1 MGVTGGAGGDDRVPD
16 FMENELSQGKTGNKL
31 NKWIYDTMS
40 DRGECSEGT
49 AQRGRRER
57 MGAFLDNG
65 EQEGFFEE
73 VVLTQVLAQ
82 DSCAT
87 KLLGT
92 PFILYS
98 GVGPWGNAVYVDSH
112 MNGAL

>member
-1 MGVTGGAGGDDRVPD
+1 MAGGGKGEGDDRVPD
-16 FMENELSQGKTGNKL
+16 FMENEFSQEKTGNKL

-40 DRGECSEGT
+40 DGGECYEGT
-49 AQRGRRER
+49 AQCGRKER
-57 MGAFLDNG
+57 AGAFLGNG

-73 VVLTQVLAQ
+73 VVLMQVLAQ

-98 GVGPWGNAVYVDSH
+98 GVGPWGNAVYVDST
-112 MNGAL
+112 